1 MPLYNIKFLHV
12 PDTEDEESTLRALG
26 DNAEMIRHRAKELGY
41 RSFWAM
47 PINTGNTHLEDSTL
61 IAKIPLGF
69 LGCDMPYSY
78 GFGNISEQEKEFLAI
93 IVDAMSEL
101 LYDLNFAN
109 NIDQMAE
116 GNDGH

>member
-1 MPLYNIKFLHV
+1 M
-12 PDTEDEESTLRALG
+12 EESTLRALG
-26 DNAEMIRHRAKELGY
+26 DNAEVIRHRAKKQGY